1 MEEQLKIFLLK
12 LLEESVSASKI
23 FKRNLLKEYLQT
35 LILDFI
41 YSHKDYNG
49 LVFYGGSSL
58 AHCYGLPRLSEDLD
72 FVDLKKKVDLKKMAE
87 EIKSYFKEKF
97 GLDLN
102 FSVQKFR
109 IYLKF
114 SILKELNLAG
124 VGESDQLFLKVEIF
138 SQFDFCR
145 NYKMEL
151 APVFKFN
158 KSFLVRIFDLPTLMA
173 TKIRAVML
181 RKWIKTNKKGEILAA
196 VKGRDYFDLLWY
208 LDKGVK
214 PNLGCLESGNMENL
228 KKELINII
236 GQVDE
241 KSIKFDLEPLI
252 ADANFVNNFSKNF
265 KEILQRKIKEL
276 E

>member
-1 MEEQLKIFLLK
+1 MEERLKIFLLN

-23 FKRNLLKEYLQT
+23 FKRNLLKEYLQI

-41 YSHKDYNG
+41 YGHKDYSR

-72 FVDLKKKVDLKKMAE
+72 FVDLKKKVDFTKLVQELKL
-87 EIKSYFKEKF
+87 YFKKKF
-97 GLDLN
+97 GLDLS
-102 FSVQKFR
+102 FSIQKFR

-114 SILKELNLAG
+114 PILKELNLAEA
-124 VGESDQLFLKVEIF
+124 GESDLLFLKVEIF
-138 SQFDFCR
+138 SEFNFCR
-145 NYKMEL
+145 NYKTEMT
-151 APVFKFN
+151 PIFKFN
-158 KSFLVRIFDLPTLMA
+158 QSFLVHVFDLPTLMA
-173 TKIRAVML
+173 TKIRAVLL

-208 LDKGVK
+208 LDKGVR
-214 PNLGCLESGNMENL
+214 PNLGCLESGSMENL
-228 KKELINII
+228 KRELIKIV

-252 ADANFVNNFSKNF
+252 ADLNFVNNFSKNF

-276 E
+276 K